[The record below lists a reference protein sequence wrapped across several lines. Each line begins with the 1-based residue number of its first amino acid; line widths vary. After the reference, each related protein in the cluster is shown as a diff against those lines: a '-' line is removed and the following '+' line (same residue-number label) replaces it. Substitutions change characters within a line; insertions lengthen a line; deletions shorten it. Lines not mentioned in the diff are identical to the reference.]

1 MFIAIK
7 VSCNQKEPIR
17 SPISHSKSVQR
28 GNRKLTN
35 YVLLIM
41 ISREVTIAQ
50 TEVRARIFLLFVKPK
65 ILSWNVR
72 GLNERDKRLGIKES
86 TQRMEGIICLQE
98 SKLEHLSRLVC
109 SFWGCQHVDWCYLGV
124 GGASRGILLMWD
136 RRVVEN
142 LVECVG
148 NFTVACSFRNVK
160 INFKWAFPGFYRPN
174 IDYERR
180 LLWDE
185 LVGLLGWCNI
195 SWCIGG
201 NSILSFSEQEIV

>member
-72 GLNERDKRLGIKES
+72 GLNERDKHSRVRNLLREW
-86 TQRMEGIICLQE
+86 EGHIICLE
-98 SKLEHLSRLVC
+98 ETKLENLFRVVVRSLWC
-109 SFWGCQHVDWCYLGV
+109 CQHVD
-124 GGASRGILLMWD
+124 
-136 RRVVEN
+136 
-142 LVECVG
+142 
-148 NFTVACSFRNVK
+148 
-160 INFKWAFPGFYRPN
+160 
-174 IDYERR
+174 
-180 LLWDE
+180 
-185 LVGLLGWCNI
+185 
-195 SWCIGG
+195 
-201 NSILSFSEQEIV
+201 